1 VRKRRGWQPADLA
14 SRCAELGADGLT
26 EDVIENIESGR
37 RSGGKRRRAVTVD
50 ELLALALALNVAPVH
65 LLVPPDDSDEP
76 YQITQTVTATSR
88 FNARAWIRG
97 VFPLS
102 GDRRDFDT
110 EAPQHEYY
118 SPGRVDAPPL
128 QGQWMS
134 PEEDS

>member
-1 VRKRRGWQPADLA
+1 MTVSDTTAARVREVRKRRGWQPADLA
-14 SRCAELGADGLT
+14 SRCAEL
-26 EDVIENIESGR
+26 GR